1 MKPVTIYTKDA
12 CPYCDAA
19 LDLLRKKNA
28 AFEQIKVDGD
38 RAAQVAMSARAGG
51 RTSVPQIFIG
61 GKHVG
66 GCDDI
71 YALDSQGRLDALLA
85 A

>member
-1 MKPVTIYTKDA
+1 MKPVTIYTKDT

-19 LDLLRKKNA
+19 LDLLRKKNT

-38 RAAQVAMSARAGG
+38 PAAQKAMSARANG
-51 RTSVPQIFIG
+51 RTSVPQIFIAG
-61 GKHVG
+61 EHVG
-66 GCDDI
+66 GCDDF
-71 YALDSQGRLDALLA
+71 YALDSQGRLDAMLA